1 LLSDNEITEFVNRPR
16 PASWFDRH
24 YRELRDAIVA
34 VMVHGVRYDSAMA
47 EAKAVELTERKVAIK
62 AELLELT
69 GGAKLWSETKHRS
82 PELIDLL
89 EAQRRAKESYNAI
102 PKEDKAG
109 RKAYKPIVTRVAE
122 AIKVCRSEGKDSII
136 EIGTGL
142 SDDKICDY
150 LYGTLKLTVIKKRR
164 KESQTSTPTADDIAL
179 RKLRIKYPQHTKLFQ
194 LIMEHRKANK
204 LMGYLNPNLLSPD
217 GRLRCMYK
225 PMGTQSGRLS
235 SSEEPLGYGTNL
247 QNFDGSLKQLMLPD
261 EG

>member
-1 LLSDNEITEFVNRPR
+1 
-16 PASWFDRH
+16 
-24 YRELRDAIVA
+24 
-34 VMVHGVRYDSAMA
+34 MVHGVRYDVAMA
-47 EAKAVELTERKVAIK
+47 AAKATELTERKVAIK

-69 GGAKLWSETKHRS
+69 GGIKLWSETKHRS

-89 EAQRRAKESYNAI
+89 AKQRSLKEQYNAI

-109 RKAYKPIVTRVAE
+109 RKAFKPQVEE
-122 AIKVCRSEGKDSII
+122 AASAVRTCRADGKDSII

-150 LYGTLKLTVIKKRR
+150 LYTTLKLTVIKKRR

-179 RKLRIKYPQHTKLFQ
+179 KKLRIKYPQHTKLFQ

-204 LMGYLNPNLLSPD
+204 LMGYLNPELLSPD
-217 GRLRCMYK
+217 GRMHCMYK

-235 SSEEPLGYGTNL
+235 SSEDPYGYGTNL
-247 QNFDGSLKQLMLPD
+247 QNFDGSLKTLLIPD